1 MKKNN
6 EVTLRIKGDLENF
19 KKKLIE
25 KGYEE
30 YDHFILDDTF
40 MIPNNLKIEKM
51 STREIISKAVIIRK
65 VEVIDKREI
74 KQDLVYKIKKFNN
87 KGEILEQT
95 SIRLKILDCED
106 AEKFMTAIGYK
117 RIMNIIEEDY
127 EYTKDN
133 FNLTTKDI
141 KGGDKLIEAETQ
153 INDSNYDT
161 IDKIK
166 KKLIEEN
173 IPLDFSDYFIK
184 KAEIELDKVLGRKE
198 II

>member
-1 MKKNN
+1 MEKILSFIVN
-6 EVTLRIKGDLENF
+6 ENKELLLLKGSPNDPQFRKSLWYVVTGGCEAIDKSKE
-19 KKKLIE
+19 
-25 KGYEE
+25 
-30 YDHFILDDTF
+30 DT
-40 MIPNNLKIEKM
+40 
-51 STREIISKAVIIRK
+51 V
-65 VEVIDKREI
+65 KREI
-74 KQDLVYKIKKFNN
+74 KEDLVYKIKKFNN

-133 FNLTTKDI
+133 FYLTTKDI

-153 INDSNYDT
+153 IDDSNYDT

-173 IPLDFSDYFIK
+173 IPLDFSDCFIK
-184 KAEIELDKVLGRKE
+184 KAEIELDKVLERK
-198 II
+198 